1 MFFFSFFRFL
11 VKYFQLCICIV
22 TSLLLFVVN
31 KAYQY
36 FLYFQHIS
44 TAIYSLNLLH
54 ILIQARRPSSGTAVY
69 PHMPILRLDH
79 WTLSSIA
86 FHEII

>member
-69 PHMPILRLDH
+69 PHMPILRSDH